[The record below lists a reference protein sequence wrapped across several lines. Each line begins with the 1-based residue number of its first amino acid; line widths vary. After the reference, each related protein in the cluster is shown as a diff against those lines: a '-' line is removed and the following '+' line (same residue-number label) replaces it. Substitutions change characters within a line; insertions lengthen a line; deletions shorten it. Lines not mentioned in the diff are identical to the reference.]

1 MECIGVLVNDNYE
14 HSYNYEKN
22 LSEEIKKSKGI
33 YYTPKFIVDYILNKT
48 LKEHDI
54 LSNPCPKILDI
65 SCGCGNFLLEA
76 YDILYEM
83 FEYYKHE
90 LKIENIH
97 KHIIENCIYGVDIDK
112 NAVDIL
118 NNSLRNKDI
127 DSEVL
132 KTNIYCFDSLNKNN
146 LGQDVINLFWEN
158 KFDYIIGNPPYIGHK
173 SLGKEYKNFLLK
185 EYSEVYRDKSDIYYC
200 FYKRVIDLLSED
212 GIVSI
217 ITPRYFLE
225 SISGKNLRNYI
236 LNNTYINEIIDF
248 NGSNIFKNISIA
260 SCIITLSKK
269 CITYNIDVHK
279 LKNSKLKLNYV
290 DSLEYYLN
298 DDNFYNIKI
307 KQSDLNEDWII
318 SNKENLDIYN
328 KLESYG
334 QYRLKDICISF
345 QGIITGCDKAFII
358 DKRDTD
364 ENIEEKK
371 LLKNWVK
378 NKHIKKYKL
387 DENKKLLIYSND
399 IVDEEEYPKS
409 INYISNYKEKL
420 LNRRECRKNIR
431 KWYELQ
437 WGREKSLFE
446 RKKIMYPYKAKENR
460 FAIDYKNSFCSADVY
475 SFYIKEEYENEFS
488 YEYIVGLLNSS
499 IYDTYFKTFAKKM
512 TSDLY
517 DYYPNK
523 VMEIKIFK
531 DRNYNKIE
539 NLAKDIIT
547 LINDD
552 YDNEILIIEKQK
564 QLDEIIN
571 KSIEL
576 FSLI

>member
-127 DSEVL
+127 DSKIL
-132 KTNIYCFDSLNKNN
+132 KSNIYCFDSLNKNN

-225 SISGKNLRNYI
+225 SISGKHLRNYI
-236 LNNTYINEIIDF
+236 LNNSYINEIIDF

-269 CITYNIDVHK
+269 CITSNIDIHK
-279 LKNSKLKLNYV
+279 LKNSKLKLNYL

-307 KQSDLNEDWII
+307 KQSDFNEDWII

-420 LNRRECRKNIR
+420 LNRRECKKNIR

>member
-48 LKEHDI
+48 LKNHDI

-83 FEYYKHE
+83 FECYRHE

-127 DSEVL
+127 DSKIL
-132 KTNIYCFDSLNKNN
+132 KSNIYCFDSLNKNN

-225 SISGKNLRNYI
+225 SISGKHLRNYI
-236 LNNTYINEIIDF
+236 LNNSYINEIIDF

-269 CITYNIDVHK
+269 CITSNIDIHK
-279 LKNSKLKLNYV
+279 LKNSKLKLNYL

-437 WGREKSLFE
+437 WGRQKELFE

>member
-83 FEYYKHE
+83 FEYYRHE

-127 DSEVL
+127 DSKIL
-132 KTNIYCFDSLNKNN
+132 KSNIYCFDSLNKNN

-225 SISGKNLRNYI
+225 SISGKHLRNYI
-236 LNNTYINEIIDF
+236 LNNSYINEIIDF

-269 CITYNIDVHK
+269 CITSNIDIHK
-279 LKNSKLKLNYV
+279 LKNSKLKLNYL

-307 KQSDLNEDWII
+307 KQSDLTEDWII

-378 NKHIKKYKL
+378 NKQIKKYKL

-437 WGREKSLFE
+437 WGRQKELFE

>member
-83 FEYYKHE
+83 FEYYRHE

-127 DSEVL
+127 DSKIL
-132 KTNIYCFDSLNKNN
+132 KSNIYCFDSLNKNN

-225 SISGKNLRNYI
+225 SISGKHLRNYI
-236 LNNTYINEIIDF
+236 LNNSYINEIIDF
-248 NGSNIFKNISIA
+248 NGSNIFKDISIA

-269 CITYNIDVHK
+269 CITSNIDIHK
-279 LKNSKLKLNYV
+279 LKNSKLKLNYL

-437 WGREKSLFE
+437 WGRQKELFE

-475 SFYIKEEYENEFS
+475 SFYIKEEYEKEFS

>member
-14 HSYNYEKN
+14 HSYNYEKS

-127 DSEVL
+127 DSKIL
-132 KTNIYCFDSLNKNN
+132 KSNIYCFDSLNKNN

-225 SISGKNLRNYI
+225 SISGKHLRNYI
-236 LNNTYINEIIDF
+236 LNNSYINEIIDF

-269 CITYNIDVHK
+269 CITSNIDIHK
-279 LKNSKLKLNYV
+279 LKNSKLKLNYL

>member
-83 FEYYKHE
+83 FECYRHE

-127 DSEVL
+127 DSKIL
-132 KTNIYCFDSLNKNN
+132 KSNIYCFDSLNKNN

-225 SISGKNLRNYI
+225 SISGKHLRNYI
-236 LNNTYINEIIDF
+236 LNNSYINEIIDF

-269 CITYNIDVHK
+269 CITSNIDIHK
-279 LKNSKLKLNYV
+279 LKNSKLKLNYL

-437 WGREKSLFE
+437 WGRQKELFE

>member
-83 FEYYKHE
+83 FEYYRHE

-127 DSEVL
+127 DSKIL
-132 KTNIYCFDSLNKNN
+132 KSNIYCFDSLNKNN

-173 SLGKEYKNFLLK
+173 SLSKEYKNFLLK

-225 SISGKNLRNYI
+225 SISGKHLRNYI
-236 LNNTYINEIIDF
+236 LNNSYINEIIDF

-269 CITYNIDVHK
+269 CITSNIDIHK
-279 LKNSKLKLNYV
+279 LKNSKLKLNYL

-437 WGREKSLFE
+437 WGRQKELFE

-499 IYDTYFKTFAKKM
+499 IYDTYFKTYAKKM

>member
-83 FEYYKHE
+83 FEYYKYE

-127 DSEVL
+127 DSKIL
-132 KTNIYCFDSLNKNN
+132 KSNIYCFDSLNKNN

-225 SISGKNLRNYI
+225 SISGKHLRNYI
-236 LNNTYINEIIDF
+236 LNNSYINEIIDF

-269 CITYNIDVHK
+269 CITSNIDIHK
-279 LKNSKLKLNYV
+279 LKNSKLKLNYL

-437 WGREKSLFE
+437 WGRQKELFE

>member
-127 DSEVL
+127 DSKIL
-132 KTNIYCFDSLNKNN
+132 KSNIYCFDSLNKNN

-225 SISGKNLRNYI
+225 SISGKHLRNYI
-236 LNNTYINEIIDF
+236 LNNSYINEIIDF

-269 CITYNIDVHK
+269 CITSNIDIHK
-279 LKNSKLKLNYV
+279 LKNSKLKLNYL

>member
-48 LKEHDI
+48 LKEHNI

-83 FEYYKHE
+83 FEYYRHE

-127 DSEVL
+127 DSKIL
-132 KTNIYCFDSLNKNN
+132 KSNIYCFDSLNKNN

-225 SISGKNLRNYI
+225 SISGKHLRNYI
-236 LNNTYINEIIDF
+236 LNNSYINEIIDF

-269 CITYNIDVHK
+269 CITSNIDIHK
-279 LKNSKLKLNYV
+279 LKNSKLKLNYL

-298 DDNFYNIKI
+298 DDNFYNIKV
-307 KQSDLNEDWII
+307 KQSYLNEDWII

-437 WGREKSLFE
+437 WGRQKELFE

-499 IYDTYFKTFAKKM
+499 VYDTYFKTFAKKM

>member
-83 FEYYKHE
+83 FEYYRHE

-112 NAVDIL
+112 NAVDLL

-127 DSEVL
+127 DSKIL
-132 KTNIYCFDSLNKNN
+132 KSNIYCFDSLNKNN

-225 SISGKNLRNYI
+225 SISGKHLRNYI
-236 LNNTYINEIIDF
+236 LNNSYINEIIDF

-269 CITYNIDVHK
+269 CITSNIDIHK
-279 LKNSKLKLNYV
+279 LKNSKLKLNYL

-437 WGREKSLFE
+437 WGRQKELFE

>member
-83 FEYYKHE
+83 FECYRHE

-127 DSEVL
+127 DSKIL
-132 KTNIYCFDSLNKNN
+132 KSNIYCFDSLNKNN

-225 SISGKNLRNYI
+225 SISGKHLRNYI
-236 LNNTYINEIIDF
+236 LNNSYINEIIDF

-269 CITYNIDVHK
+269 CITSNIDVHK
-279 LKNSKLKLNYV
+279 LKNSKLKLNYL

-437 WGREKSLFE
+437 WGRQKELFE

>member
-83 FEYYKHE
+83 FEYYRHE

-127 DSEVL
+127 DSKIL
-132 KTNIYCFDSLNKNN
+132 KSNIYCFDSLNKNN

-225 SISGKNLRNYI
+225 SISGKHLRNYI
-236 LNNTYINEIIDF
+236 LNNSYINEIIDF
-248 NGSNIFKNISIA
+248 NGCYIFKNISIA
-260 SCIITLSKK
+260 SCIITQSKK
-269 CITYNIDVHK
+269 CITSIIDIHK
-279 LKNSKLKLNYV
+279 LKNSKLKLNYL

-437 WGREKSLFE
+437 WGRQKELFE

>member
-127 DSEVL
+127 DSKIL
-132 KTNIYCFDSLNKNN
+132 KSNIYCFDSLNKNN

-225 SISGKNLRNYI
+225 SISGKHLRNYI
-236 LNNTYINEIIDF
+236 LNNSYINEIIDF

-269 CITYNIDVHK
+269 CITSNIDVHK
-279 LKNSKLKLNYV
+279 LKNSKLKLNYL

-437 WGREKSLFE
+437 WGRQKELFE

>member
-14 HSYNYEKN
+14 HSYNYEKS

-127 DSEVL
+127 DSKIL
-132 KTNIYCFDSLNKNN
+132 KSNIYCFDSLNKNN

-225 SISGKNLRNYI
+225 SISGKHLRNYI
-236 LNNTYINEIIDF
+236 LNNSYINEIIDF

-269 CITYNIDVHK
+269 CITSNIDIHK
-279 LKNSKLKLNYV
+279 LKNSKLKLNYL

-437 WGREKSLFE
+437 WGRQKELFE

>member
-83 FEYYKHE
+83 FEYYRHE

-127 DSEVL
+127 DSKIL
-132 KTNIYCFDSLNKNN
+132 KSNIYCFDSLNKNN

-225 SISGKNLRNYI
+225 SISGKHLRNYI
-236 LNNTYINEIIDF
+236 LNNSYINEIIDF

-269 CITYNIDVHK
+269 CITSNIDIHK
-279 LKNSKLKLNYV
+279 LKNSKLKLNYL

-364 ENIEEKK
+364 ENIEEKN

-378 NKHIKKYKL
+378 NKQIKKYKL

-437 WGREKSLFE
+437 WGRQKELFE

-499 IYDTYFKTFAKKM
+499 VYDTYFKTFAKKM

>member
-127 DSEVL
+127 DSKIL
-132 KTNIYCFDSLNKNN
+132 KSNIYCFDSLNKNN

-173 SLGKEYKNFLLK
+173 SLSKEYKNFLLK

-225 SISGKNLRNYI
+225 SISGKHLRNYI
-236 LNNTYINEIIDF
+236 LNNSYINEIIDF

-269 CITYNIDVHK
+269 CITSNIDIHK
-279 LKNSKLKLNYV
+279 LKNSKLKLNYL

-307 KQSDLNEDWII
+307 KQSDLTEDWII

>member
-127 DSEVL
+127 DSKIL
-132 KTNIYCFDSLNKNN
+132 KSNIYCFDSLNKNN

-225 SISGKNLRNYI
+225 SISGKHLRNYI
-236 LNNTYINEIIDF
+236 LNNSYINEIIDF

-269 CITYNIDVHK
+269 CITSNIDIHK
-279 LKNSKLKLNYV
+279 LKNSKLKLNYL

-437 WGREKSLFE
+437 WGRQKELFE

-475 SFYIKEEYENEFS
+475 SFYIKEEYEKEFS

>member
-22 LSEEIKKSKGI
+22 LSEETKKSKGI

-83 FEYYKHE
+83 FEYYRHE

-127 DSEVL
+127 DSKIL
-132 KTNIYCFDSLNKNN
+132 KSNIYCFDSLNKNN

-225 SISGKNLRNYI
+225 SISGKHLRNYI
-236 LNNTYINEIIDF
+236 LNNSYINEIIDF

-269 CITYNIDVHK
+269 CITSNIDIHK
-279 LKNSKLKLNYV
+279 LKNSKLKLNYL

-437 WGREKSLFE
+437 WGRQKELFE

-499 IYDTYFKTFAKKM
+499 VYDTYFKTFAKKM

>member
-127 DSEVL
+127 DSKIL
-132 KTNIYCFDSLNKNN
+132 KSNIYCFDSLNKNN

-225 SISGKNLRNYI
+225 SISGKHLRNYI
-236 LNNTYINEIIDF
+236 LNNSYINEIIDF

-269 CITYNIDVHK
+269 CITSNIDIHK
-279 LKNSKLKLNYV
+279 LKNSKLKLNYL

-307 KQSDLNEDWII
+307 KQSDLTEDWII

-378 NKHIKKYKL
+378 NKQIKKYKL

-499 IYDTYFKTFAKKM
+499 VYDTYFKTFAKKM

>member
-83 FEYYKHE
+83 FECYRHE

-279 LKNSKLKLNYV
+279 LKNSKLKLNYL

-358 DKRDTD
+358 DKRDID

-378 NKHIKKYKL
+378 NKQIKKYKL

-552 YDNEILIIEKQK
+552 YDNETLIIEKQK
-564 QLDEIIN
+564 QLDELIN

-576 FSLI
+576 FSLR

>member
-14 HSYNYEKN
+14 HSYNYEKS

-127 DSEVL
+127 DSKIL
-132 KTNIYCFDSLNKNN
+132 KSNIYCFDSLNKNN

-225 SISGKNLRNYI
+225 SISGKHLRNYI
-236 LNNTYINEIIDF
+236 LNNSYINEIIDF

-269 CITYNIDVHK
+269 CITSNIDIHK
-279 LKNSKLKLNYV
+279 LKNSKLKLNYL

-437 WGREKSLFE
+437 WGRQKELFE

-499 IYDTYFKTFAKKM
+499 VYDTYFKTFAKKM

>member
-127 DSEVL
+127 DSKIL
-132 KTNIYCFDSLNKNN
+132 KSNIYCFDSLNKNN

-200 FYKRVIDLLSED
+200 FYKRAIDLLSDD

-225 SISGKNLRNYI
+225 SISGKHLRNYI
-236 LNNTYINEIIDF
+236 LNNSYINEIIDF

-269 CITYNIDVHK
+269 CITSNIDIHK
-279 LKNSKLKLNYV
+279 LKNSKLKLNYL

-420 LNRRECRKNIR
+420 LNRRECKKNIR

-437 WGREKSLFE
+437 WGRQKELFE

>member
-22 LSEEIKKSKGI
+22 LSEETKKSKGI

-127 DSEVL
+127 DSKIL
-132 KTNIYCFDSLNKNN
+132 KSNIYCFDSLNKNN

-225 SISGKNLRNYI
+225 SISGKHLRNYI
-236 LNNTYINEIIDF
+236 LNNSYINEIIDF

-269 CITYNIDVHK
+269 CITSNIDIHK
-279 LKNSKLKLNYV
+279 LKNSKLKLNYL

-399 IVDEEEYPKS
+399 IFDEEEYPKS

-437 WGREKSLFE
+437 WGRQKELFE

>member
-83 FEYYKHE
+83 FEYYKYE

-127 DSEVL
+127 DSKIL
-132 KTNIYCFDSLNKNN
+132 KSNIYCFDSLNKNN

-200 FYKRVIDLLSED
+200 FYKRVIDLLSEG

-225 SISGKNLRNYI
+225 SISGKHLRNYI
-236 LNNTYINEIIDF
+236 LNNSYINEIIDF
-248 NGSNIFKNISIA
+248 NGINIFKNISIA

-269 CITYNIDVHK
+269 CITSNIDIHK
-279 LKNSKLKLNYV
+279 LKNSKLKLNYL

-437 WGREKSLFE
+437 WGRQKELFE

>member
-14 HSYNYEKN
+14 HSYNYEKS

-83 FEYYKHE
+83 FEYYRHE

-225 SISGKNLRNYI
+225 SISGKHLRNYI
-236 LNNTYINEIIDF
+236 LNNSYINEIIDF

-269 CITYNIDVHK
+269 CITSNIDIHK
-279 LKNSKLKLNYV
+279 LKNSKLKLNYL

>member
-14 HSYNYEKN
+14 DSYNYEKS

-48 LKEHDI
+48 LKEHNI

-83 FEYYKHE
+83 FECYRHE

-127 DSEVL
+127 DSKIL
-132 KTNIYCFDSLNKNN
+132 KSNIYCFDSLNKNN

-200 FYKRVIDLLSED
+200 FYKRVIDLLCEG

-225 SISGKNLRNYI
+225 SISGKHLRNYI
-236 LNNTYINEIIDF
+236 LNNSYINEIIDF

-269 CITYNIDVHK
+269 CITSNIDIHK
-279 LKNSKLKLNYV
+279 LKNSKLKLNYL

>member
-127 DSEVL
+127 DSKIL
-132 KTNIYCFDSLNKNN
+132 KSNIYCFDSLNKNN

-200 FYKRVIDLLSED
+200 FYKRAIDLLSDD

-225 SISGKNLRNYI
+225 SISGKHLRNYI
-236 LNNTYINEIIDF
+236 LNNSYINEIIDF
-248 NGSNIFKNISIA
+248 NGSNIFKDISIA

-269 CITYNIDVHK
+269 CITSNIDIHK
-279 LKNSKLKLNYV
+279 LKNSKLKLNYL

-437 WGREKSLFE
+437 WGRQKELFE

>member
-83 FEYYKHE
+83 FEYYRHE

-127 DSEVL
+127 DSKIL
-132 KTNIYCFDSLNKNN
+132 KSNIYCFDSLNKNN

-225 SISGKNLRNYI
+225 SISGKHLRNYI
-236 LNNTYINEIIDF
+236 LNNSYINEIIDF

-269 CITYNIDVHK
+269 CITSNIDVHK
-279 LKNSKLKLNYV
+279 LKNSKLKLNYL

-437 WGREKSLFE
+437 WGRQKELFE

>member
-127 DSEVL
+127 DSKIL
-132 KTNIYCFDSLNKNN
+132 KSNIYCFDSLNKNN

-225 SISGKNLRNYI
+225 SISGKHLRNYI
-236 LNNTYINEIIDF
+236 LNNSYINEIIDF

-269 CITYNIDVHK
+269 CITSNIDIHK
-279 LKNSKLKLNYV
+279 LKNSKLKLNYL

-437 WGREKSLFE
+437 WGRQKELFE

>member
-48 LKEHDI
+48 LKNHDI

-83 FEYYKHE
+83 FEYYRHE

-127 DSEVL
+127 DSKIL
-132 KTNIYCFDSLNKNN
+132 KSNIYCFDSLNKNN

-173 SLGKEYKNFLLK
+173 SLSKEYKNFLLK

-225 SISGKNLRNYI
+225 SISGKHLRNYI
-236 LNNTYINEIIDF
+236 LNNSYINEIIDF

-269 CITYNIDVHK
+269 CITSNIDIHK
-279 LKNSKLKLNYV
+279 LKNSKLKLNYL

-437 WGREKSLFE
+437 WGRQKELFE

>member
-127 DSEVL
+127 DSKIL
-132 KTNIYCFDSLNKNN
+132 KSNIYCFDSLNKNN

-225 SISGKNLRNYI
+225 SISGKHLRNYI
-236 LNNTYINEIIDF
+236 LNNSYINEIIDF

-269 CITYNIDVHK
+269 CITSNIDIHK
-279 LKNSKLKLNYV
+279 LKNSKLKLNYL

-399 IVDEEEYPKS
+399 IFDEEEYPKS

-499 IYDTYFKTFAKKM
+499 VYDTYFKTFAKKM

>member
-14 HSYNYEKN
+14 DSYNYEKS

-83 FEYYKHE
+83 FEYYRHE

-127 DSEVL
+127 DSKIL
-132 KTNIYCFDSLNKNN
+132 KSNIYCFDSLNKNN

-225 SISGKNLRNYI
+225 SISGKHLRNYI
-236 LNNTYINEIIDF
+236 LNNSYINEIIDF

-269 CITYNIDVHK
+269 CITSNIDIHK
-279 LKNSKLKLNYV
+279 LKNSKLKLNYL

-298 DDNFYNIKI
+298 DDNFYNIKV

-437 WGREKSLFE
+437 WGRQKELFE